1 MFYVSKNKLSLHQLY
16 TQLSE
21 RGIYVDYSHLKISF
35 KTKKKA
41 STKRTPRRIS
51 DEKKEHIN
59 HTAIR
64 ILQIDN
70 EQPRMCYNNY
80 NRTPTGGTIIKFN
93 DNVLN
98 TNVTITPQDST
109 SINNTDLIQDL
120 QPGLYNVIKNYNDGS
135 QDENLIQKQNNE

>member
-51 DEKKEHIN
+51 DEKKEL
-59 HTAIR
+59 IR
-64 ILQIDN
+64 AFVRYLRGLRLSENTIKVYFTFVADFVEFIGDKSFDN
-70 EQPRMCYNNY
+70 S
-80 NRTPTGGTIIKFN
+80 
-93 DNVLN
+93 D
-98 TNVTITPQDST
+98 
-109 SINNTDLIQDL
+109 NTD
-120 QPGLYNVIKNYNDGS
+120 VS
-135 QDENLIQKQNNE
+135 FFCRTTSRS